1 MKKLRVL
8 TSMAYLGSVLALAGC
23 SNKEQEKP
31 KDIQNTQL
39 EQSEDAVD
47 KYIKDGTHMKI
58 AMVTDIGG
66 VQDRSFNQS
75 AWEGLERAER
85 SFGVKISYLE
95 SMQES
100 DYITNLETLTGRGND
115 MIFGVGYKMADA
127 VKEIAS
133 DYTKQEYALIDF
145 VFDPAVPNIE
155 SVSFRDNESSYLVGY
170 IAGKTTQTNK
180 IGFVGGM
187 KGIVV
192 DRFEFGFRAG
202 VEAANPDAE
211 VIVQYAN
218 HFADQAAG
226 KAIGTNMYQ
235 SGADIV
241 FQAAGD
247 TGIGVIEAAK
257 EQDKFVIGV
266 DMDQIDLAPDNMLTS
281 TTKEVG
287 NAMYDIVGKMI
298 DGTYEGGKTIEYGLF
313 NSGVGI
319 APSSVIHV
327 DEELL
332 NEVLGVIA
340 SAIIEGKTFVPQNE
354 EEYNESR

>member
-8 TSMAYLGSVLALAGC
+8 TSMVCLGSALALAGC
-23 SNKEQEKP
+23 LNKAPEKIEDIQIPQFEEQE
-31 KDIQNTQL
+31 
-39 EQSEDAVD
+39 VD
-47 KYIKDGTHMKI
+47 KYLKDGTHLNI

-75 AWEGLERAER
+75 AWEGLEKAER
-85 SFGVKISYLE
+85 NFGVKISYLE

-115 MIFGVGYKMADA
+115 MIFGIGYKIADSMQ
-127 VKEIAS
+127 EIAM
-133 DYTKQEYALIDF
+133 DYTEQEYAIIDF
-145 VFDPAVPNIE
+145 VFDPAVPNVENLI
-155 SVSFRDNESSYLVGY
+155 FRDNESSYLVGY

-180 IGFVGGM
+180 VGFVGGM
-187 KGIVV
+187 KGIVI

-226 KAIGTNMYQ
+226 KTIATNMYQ

-247 TGIGVIEAAK
+247 TGIGVVEAAK

-266 DMDQIDLAPDNMLTS
+266 DRDQIDLAPDNMLTS

-287 NAMYDIVGKMI
+287 NAMYDIIGKMI
-298 DGTYEGGKTIEYGLF
+298 DGTYEGGQTIEYGLS
-313 NSGVGI
+313 NRGVGI
-319 APSSVIHV
+319 APSSTIHV
-327 DEELL
+327 EESLL
-332 NEVLGVIA
+332 KEVMITITGD
-340 SAIIEGKTFVPQNE
+340 IISGETFVPQNE
-354 EEYNESR
+354 QEYNESR